1 MTGHVALVLHAH
13 LPWVRHPEHAR
24 PLEERWLHEALW
36 ESYLPLVDLLDR
48 LAADHVRVG
57 LTISVSPPL
66 AAMLADALLRARF
79 SEHLARLSRLASS
92 LVASP
97 ALEPGARALMPF
109 YERRLAEARAT
120 WERIGGDVLGAL
132 CAHAREGRVE
142 LWTSAATHAYLP
154 GLLAASGAGARS
166 APSVR
171 AQLRL
176 GLRGFEAIAG
186 VRPRGLWLPEC
197 GYDPRLADDLA
208 AAGVRYTI
216 LDAHGLL
223 LAEPRPPAGVF
234 APVLGRS
241 GVAFFARDPEAAR
254 DVWS

>member
-66 AAMLADALLRARF
+66 AAMLADALLCARF

-109 YERRLAEARAT
+109 YERRLAGARAT

-132 CAHAREGRVE
+132 RAHAREGRVE

-154 GLLAASGAGARS
+154 GLLDAGSAASI
-166 APSVR
+166 R

-176 GLRGFEAIAG
+176 GLRGF
-186 VRPRGLWLPEC
+186 
-197 GYDPRLADDLA
+197 
-208 AAGVRYTI
+208 
-216 LDAHGLL
+216 
-223 LAEPRPPAGVF
+223 
-234 APVLGRS
+234 
-241 GVAFFARDPEAAR
+241 
-254 DVWS
+254 